1 MRMLAL
7 PLAAVSL
14 LFTSTLQAQNLTRY
28 QAEPAGSKVK
38 IDGTSTVH
46 EWTVES
52 SIIGGYLELDP
63 AMVADPQK
71 AAPGKVKANV
81 TVSIPARQLKSGT
94 KAMDNVM
101 HDALKA
107 QQFPRIQYH
116 LTELVL
122 KETPKAANDPL
133 RFDSK
138 GELTV
143 SGVTNKISMPVTME
157 RVEPAKLKTSGSTS
171 VKMTSF
177 GIKPPAPKVAL
188 GLIST
193 GDDVKISF
201 EWLTALS
208 EKTAE
213 AK

>member
-1 MRMLAL
+1 MRTHTSRTLAL
-7 PLAAVSL
+7 RLALVAL
-14 LFTSTLQAQNLTRY
+14 LFTSILQAQNLTRY

-38 IDGTSTVH
+38 IDGNSTVH
-46 EWTVES
+46 EWSVES
-52 SIIGGYLELDP
+52 LIIGGYLELDP
-63 AMVADPQK
+63 ALVADPQK

-81 TVSIPARQLKSGT
+81 MVSIPARQLKSGT

-107 QQFPRIQYH
+107 QQFPRIQYR

-143 SGVTNKISMPVTME
+143 SGVTTKISMPVTMV
-157 RVEPAKLKTSGSTS
+157 RVEPAKMK
-171 VKMTSF
+171 
-177 GIKPPAPKVAL
+177 
-188 GLIST
+188 
-193 GDDVKISF
+193 
-201 EWLTALS
+201 
-208 EKTAE
+208 
-213 AK
+213 

>member
-1 MRMLAL
+1 LATV
-7 PLAAVSL
+7 AL
-14 LFTSTLQAQNLTRY
+14 LFTFTLHAQNLTRY
-28 QAEPAGSKVK
+28 NAQPSGSKVRL
-38 IDGTSTVH
+38 DGTSTVH

-52 SIIGGYLELDP
+52 SIVGGYLELDS
-63 AMVADPQK
+63 AILTDPQK
-71 AAPGKVKANV
+71 AVPGKVKANV
-81 TVSIPARQLKSGT
+81 MASIPARQLKSSS

-107 QQFPRIQYH
+107 QQFPRIQYR

-122 KETPKAANDPL
+122 KETPKSANGPL
-133 RFDSK
+133 VFDSK

-143 SGVTNKISMPVTME
+143 SGVTNAISMPVTME
-157 RVEPAKLKTSGSTS
+157 RVEQTKMKTSGTTS
-171 VKMTSF
+171 VKMTAF
-177 GIKPPAPKVAL
+177 GIKPPSPKISL

-201 EWLTALS
+201 EWLTS
-208 EKTAE
+208 MPEKTAE